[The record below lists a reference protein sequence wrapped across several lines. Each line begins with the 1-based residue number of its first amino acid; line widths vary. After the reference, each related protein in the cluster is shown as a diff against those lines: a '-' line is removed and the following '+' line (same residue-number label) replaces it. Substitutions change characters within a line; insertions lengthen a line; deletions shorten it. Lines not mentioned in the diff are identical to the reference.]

1 MCGDCGAHGHTETVT
16 EQETKA
22 VNKTKSVKKMTTP
35 IIAVCGKGGV
45 GKTVISALI
54 SKVLID
60 RGMNPVLVVD
70 ADPAGGLVSVIGE
83 RSAAT
88 LADVRDNI
96 IKRAGKMNKAEKVQL
111 ADQIDYLLHEALVE
125 RDDYTLL
132 AMGLSSK
139 KGCYC
144 PVNRLLREAI
154 ELIGNNYSAIVVDA
168 EAGIEQINRQVTKD
182 VSHVIGVVDGSI
194 RSLETLEVIKKMVT
208 HAEVYPVINRYSEIE
223 QDSTSGIKFV
233 GHIPEDDTLRTFD
246 RQGKSLWDLPSDNKA
261 YKHVESLIKNLGI
274 FEAMSLKDV
283 SEEITA

>member
-1 MCGDCGAHGHTETVT
+1 MCDDCGAHGSNEA
-16 EQETKA
+16 EPK
-22 VNKTKSVKKMTTP
+22 VNMKTDSNGKTP

-45 GKTVISALI
+45 GKTVISALV

-60 RGMNPVLVVD
+60 RGLNPVLVVD

-83 RSAAT
+83 RSANT

-96 IKRAGKMNKAEKVQL
+96 ISRAGKMAKAEREQL
-111 ADQIDYLLHEALVE
+111 ADQIDYLLHEALIE
-125 RDDYTLL
+125 RQDYTLL

-154 ELIGNNYSAIVVDA
+154 ELIGNEYAAVIVDA

-182 VSHVIGVVDGSI
+182 VTHVIGVVDGSI

-208 HAEVYPVINRYSEIE
+208 KADVYPVINRYSDIE
-223 QDSTSGIKFV
+223 QSNISDIDFAGE
-233 GHIPEDDTLRTFD
+233 IPEDETLRTFD
-246 RQGKSLWDLPSDNKA
+246 RQGKSLWDLPGENKA
-261 YKHVESLIKNLGI
+261 YREVESLIQNLGI
-274 FEAMSLKDV
+274 L
-283 SEEITA
+283 EEMPA